1 MPPQQLGAT
10 PEQLDMIIDYIS
22 GISFD
27 SDKLKAAQ
35 LIVRICPIR
44 SCDLGRIIELFSFDD
59 KRMEVL
65 VAAYPY
71 CPDPEHFGCAV
82 DRLTFS
88 SNRDEVY
95 RRIGWAH

>member
-1 MPPQQLGAT
+1 MGAT
-10 PEQLDMIIDYIS
+10 PEQMDRIVDYIQ

-27 SDKLKAAQ
+27 SDKLKAAK
-35 LIVRICPIR
+35 LIVSICPIR
-44 SCDLGRIIELFSFDD
+44 SHDLVRIIDLFSFDD

-82 DRLTFS
+82 ERLTFS
-88 SNRDEVY
+88 SNKEALY
-95 RRIGWAH
+95 QRIGWTY